1 MNKTKVRKRN
11 PNSVVDTHTWKVSD
25 AKVNF
30 YTV

>member
-1 MNKTKVRKRN
+1 MNKTKVRKRT
-11 PNSVVDTHTWKVSD
+11 PNSVVDTHTWKVSG

>member
-11 PNSVVDTHTWKVSD
+11 PNSVVDTHTWKVNG